1 MNAFARSTFILEDL
15 FEKFLNG
22 ILWIF
27 WLLKT
32 FLLLYRW
39 NPVWSTT
46 QSARGGSVLR
56 SIRGGQGPGR
66 KDWMWR
72 KGQSVGG
79 NAYLLPNFLFEN
91 GLLVFF
97 SNWAFGLTYI
107 MTVLFAENWQT
118 RKLCGAYHN
127 YRSKAWCPHCPEGD
141 LCTHSVCCQILSK

>member
-15 FEKFLNG
+15 FEKFLNC
-22 ILWIF
+22 ISWIF

-32 FLLLYRW
+32 FFLLYRW

-72 KGQSVGG
+72 KGQFYGG
-79 NAYLLPNFLFEN
+79 NAYLLFQNR
-91 GLLVFF
+91 LLGFF
-97 SNWAFGLTYI
+97 SDWAFGLTYI

-127 YRSKAWCPHCPEGD
+127 YRSKAWRTHCPEGD